1 MIPAPPPQ
9 AVWGRVLERA
19 LEEDLGDTGD
29 LTSNAVVPASAVAR
43 GRIVAREGGVV
54 AGLDISMATFGL
66 IDERVEV
73 TSRAEDCN
81 RVDAAATL
89 AIVSGPA
96 RAILA
101 GERVALNLLG
111 RMCGIATRTAQV
123 VAAVAGTKAV
133 IAATRKTTP
142 GLRALEKYAV
152 RCGGGAAHR
161 FGLHDAVLIKDN
173 HLVVAGSVTAAIE
186 AARSTVGHLTKVE
199 VEVTSLAQLDEAL
212 SAGADVILLDNMS
225 LDDLLAAVAR
235 TSGRAVLEASGGITP
250 ENVAAVAGTG
260 VDVISLGWLT
270 HSAPALD
277 VALDFEGDEQLA
289 IGN

>member
-1 MIPAPPPQ
+1 VIPAPPPQ
-9 AVWGRVLERA
+9 VVWGRVLERA
-19 LEEDLGDTGD
+19 LEEDLGDSGD

-81 RVDAAATL
+81 RVDATATL

-101 GERVALNLLG
+101 GERVALNVLG

-225 LDDLLAAVAR
+225 LDDLRAAVAR

-250 ENVAAVAGTG
+250 ENVAAVAATG